1 MFRVN
6 HCFRN
11 RFTDTT
17 HFLTSFW
24 IFTSWDWL
32 CFWCFFFRCC
42 WSSFYCCWSL
52 SCCYSLSTICKCID
66 VSFYDTAILT
76 STSYFMNVYTFFTS
90 VFTNRWHSNYA
101 LIYYF
106 CSCCWSSFRCWSFYC
121 CFFSFW
127 SFIMIVTFKFKVFVS
142 RSIKF
147 N

>member
-32 CFWCFFFRCC
+32 CFWRFFFRCC
-42 WSSFYCCWSL
+42 WVNFYSLLVL

-76 STSYFMNVYTFFTS
+76 STSYFMNVYTFSRAYLRTDGIAITRSFTTS
-90 VFTNRWHSNYA
+90 GCRWVNFRRWRAFYRSSSNFGA
-101 LIYYF
+101 
-106 CSCCWSSFRCWSFYC
+106 SS
-121 CFFSFW
+121 
-127 SFIMIVTFKFKVFVS
+127 
-142 RSIKF
+142 
-147 N
+147 

>member
-32 CFWCFFFRCC
+32 CFWCFFFRRR
-42 WSSFYCCWSL
+42 WSSFSL
-52 SCCYSLSTICKCID
+52 EPQLSLQFVHHLQMHRCQLLR
-66 VSFYDTAILT
+66 YGH
-76 STSYFMNVYTFFTS
+76 SYQYQLLYECLHLFTS

-106 CSCCWSSFRCWSFYC
+106 CSCRWSSFRRWSFYC
-121 CFFSFW
+121 RFFSF
-127 SFIMIVTFKFKVFVS
+127 
-142 RSIKF
+142 
-147 N
+147 